1 MKRISHRYNKLVLRQ
16 AWVLSLFISSLLV
29 SSQNVSSQNQAL
41 IDTGSFFK
49 SFDSTKIYYEVRGTG
64 DAVVLVHGFIVN
76 GQSWKR
82 TVLYNDLIVQGY
94 KVIILDQRGNGF
106 SDKPHEP
113 EAYENDAEAKDIMAL
128 MKLLGIKKYSAVGY
142 SRGAIIVSRLLV
154 LDKTIKKGVMGGMG
168 AEFTNPE
175 WPRRIMFYKALSG
188 EPVPEL
194 ETMVQNVKKQGLDQQ
209 ALANLQ
215 KAQPSTSKDEIAK
228 IKQPVLIICG
238 DKDSDNGSAKE
249 LADLFKH
256 PVYKIT
262 PGDHGGA
269 SRTKEFSTAV
279 ISFLKQNN

>member
-154 LDKTIKKGVMGGMG
+154 LDKTIKKG
-168 AEFTNPE
+168 EKFSL
-175 WPRRIMFYKALSG
+175 FFAL
-188 EPVPEL
+188 EPPPPP
-194 ETMVQNVKKQGLDQQ
+194 QAPDPGL
-209 ALANLQ
+209 
-215 KAQPSTSKDEIAK
+215 
-228 IKQPVLIICG
+228 
-238 DKDSDNGSAKE
+238 
-249 LADLFKH
+249 
-256 PVYKIT
+256 
-262 PGDHGGA
+262 
-269 SRTKEFSTAV
+269 
-279 ISFLKQNN
+279 